1 AELIRFQRLNV
12 SPGTRTESAPH
23 LSYELYTSRA
33 AVVVTPPSPD
43 LAMVDRI
50 MAKSVDQIER
60 VGQTI
65 HGLRDFMSKGVLHHA
80 RRAAAADI

>member
-1 AELIRFQRLNV
+1 
-12 SPGTRTESAPH
+12 
-23 LSYELYTSRA
+23 
-33 AVVVTPPSPD
+33 
-43 LAMVDRI
+43 